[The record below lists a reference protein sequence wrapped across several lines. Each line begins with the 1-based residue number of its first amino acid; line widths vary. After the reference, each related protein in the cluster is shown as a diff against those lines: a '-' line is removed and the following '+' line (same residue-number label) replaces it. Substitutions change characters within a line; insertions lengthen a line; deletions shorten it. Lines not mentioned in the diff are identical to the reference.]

1 MSTRALPT
9 VVFLSLS
16 TLLSTEVSAS
26 EATWKAGTAR
36 IKITPAEPHCLCG
49 WGGHDREAE
58 GTYHDLWVKILAL
71 EDARGRRGVVI
82 TSDVMGFS
90 KVMYDAICD
99 GLKRRCG
106 LDRSQIKLTYSH
118 THTGPVLRELLQ
130 DYYPLSDAQWAQVRK
145 YSLTLEKSI
154 VEHTAGALSE
164 LAPAS
169 LWTTDGQADFAVNRR
184 NNPEREVPEIRKR
197 GEALRGPVDHAVPVL
212 LVKTPAGKPRAIVFG
227 YACHCTTVPG
237 FNRWS
242 GDYAGVAQIA
252 LEKKYPGLQAMF
264 FAGCGADQNPLP
276 RGQVELYEKYGT
288 MLSAAVQAVLDKPL
302 CPIRPVLHTAFEF
315 VPLNFQSTM
324 TAAELKDHVAR
335 GGVYGRWAARML
347 TQLENGQP
355 FATSYPYAVQVWKL
369 GEDRLW
375 ISLGGEVVVD
385 YSLKFKAKYSP
396 RTWVNGFS
404 HDLTAYMPSA
414 RVWQEGGYE
423 AGSLGEYGLPAMRW
437 AGDLEDRI
445 TEAVDRMQAVLGREN

>member
-1 MSTRALPT
+1 MSERALPT
-9 VVFLSLS
+9 AIAMALSV
-16 TLLSTEVSAS
+16 LLSAEAPAS
-26 EATWKAGTAR
+26 DAAWKAGTTR

-49 WGGHDREAE
+49 WGGHDREAD
-58 GTYHDLWVKILAL
+58 GTYHDLWIKILAL

-90 KVMYDAICD
+90 KATYDAIRD
-99 GLKRRCG
+99 GLKQRCG
-106 LDRSQIKLTYSH
+106 LDRSQVKLTYSH

-130 DYYPLSDAQWAQVRK
+130 DYYPLSDAQWDQVRK
-145 YSLTLEKSI
+145 YSLWLEKSI
-154 VEHTAGALSE
+154 VEHTAQALSE

-184 NNPEREVPEIRKR
+184 NNPEREVPAIRER
-197 GEALRGPVDHAVPVL
+197 DGVLRGPVDHAVPVL
-212 LVKTPAGKPRAIVFG
+212 VVKTPAGDFKTLVFG

-252 LEKKYPGLQAMF
+252 LEKRYPGIQAMF

-276 RGQVELYEKYGT
+276 RGQVELYEKYGA
-288 MLSAAVQAVLDKPL
+288 MLAASVRAALDRPL
-302 CPIRPVLHTAFEF
+302 SPVRPVLQTAFEF
-315 VPLNFQSTM
+315 VPLDFLSTM
-324 TAAELKDHVAR
+324 TAAELKDHVSR
-335 GGVYGRWAARML
+335 GGIYGRWAARML
-347 TQLENGQP
+347 KQLENGRP

-385 YSLKFKAKYSP
+385 YALKFKEKYGP

-445 TEAVDRMQAVLGREN
+445 AASVERMQAAFDREN